1 MEQGYYRLEAK
12 VISRSKGHS
21 ATAAAAYRA
30 AEVIRDDYTGQL
42 HDFSQ
47 KTGVYFSEIHA
58 PEGSPEWVRNRKLLW
73 NAVEGIEWTDNR
85 KKATARLARDITI
98 CFPAVM
104 TDEHKLEAARSFM
117 KDFTRLGMVADISY
131 HDFTGKNKHN
141 PHAHVLVTLRELDGD
156 RFGKKNRDWNK
167 NELLEEWRSR
177 WCHHQNIVLEK
188 YGYDIRVDHRSYK
201 AQGIEKVP
209 TLHEGREVAALR
221 KKGKETSKSKRN
233 DEIKQLNQELEAA
246 KEHLRR
252 QQIKE
257 AWRSKERAER
267 IAERERLAEE
277 LALENKANTHSGE
290 VGDLARIAQQ
300 AIAPTIAHNIV
311 SPSPS
316 REMEERKRPEPQPPK
331 TRQYYTWHVIKQQ
344 LDAMGGDGKFEIGIY
359 DRQLKLNEETGELQ
373 EPKHPMQTRTF
384 TKETILRYDPQT
396 GKTPILSWLR
406 HQNTQGKDVFIRLA
420 PTIGGK
426 SQGLIFVDDI
436 DGIKVEE
443 LKAKGLEFAVLME
456 SSPKNFQGF
465 VRVSN
470 EPIDRDTASQLGK
483 MLAEA
488 VGGDR
493 GSAGFNHYGRLS
505 GLTNRKHE
513 HLGIYSGKHGFPY
526 VKLVEASGKSMR
538 NGVQWVEKAKER
550 AAIAL
555 QKEQEAAKLVAG
567 LDQKPATEAQKA
579 RALQLFE
586 QLSEKA
592 RTKYSGR
599 DPSSVD
605 WVALKQMAKQGV
617 GSDALRYALEYGSP
631 DLEKRKPGHV
641 TDYVN
646 RTVANIFKNKE
657 VIEAIARRQERAA
670 AKSQPSTKQEADPR
684 QLISEADQ
692 RHTIGQWQE
701 YKERERSKLA
711 ATHDKSARQSERG
724 DTPSSDKS
732 QDKNTRK
739 TSFRR
744 NSRPRDSYKLNA
756 EQITKT
762 EPANNNTNIVIEAV
776 GELDA
781 QTVAAIIEQAQ
792 NSPKSAEQI
801 RKAEWALGQDTSKW
815 RSQAKA
821 EYLRELGRMIS
832 AHGKEAALNPR
843 TDAQIAVKMRI
854 AGYSYNQIY
863 STIREQSPI
872 SVSLPDANYQIE
884 YLTKAIKPNLQS
896 SKVRTAAVNLQFQ
909 RRQEE
914 APKPEHRLEQLG
926 LATPVESAPSPPPR
940 EEGRSGNHTHNRQ
953 EPKRSAEGDRER

>member
-30 AEVIRDDYTGQL
+30 AEIIRDEYTGQL
-42 HDFSQ
+42 HDFSS
-47 KTGVYFSEIHA
+47 KSGVYLSEIHA
-58 PEGSPEWVRNRKLLW
+58 PAGSPNWVINRKLLW

-85 KKATARLARDITI
+85 KKATAQLARDVTI

-104 TDEHKLEAARSFM
+104 AHEHKLEAARSFM
-117 KDFTRLGMVADISY
+117 KEFTKLGMVGDISY

-141 PHAHVLVTLRELDGD
+141 PHAHILLTLRELEGD

-167 NELLEEWRSR
+167 NELLEEWRSH
-177 WCHHQNIVLEK
+177 WCHHQNVVLEK

-201 AQGIEKVP
+201 AQGIDRVP
-209 TLHEGREVAALR
+209 TLHEGREVNALR
-221 KKGKETSKSKRN
+221 QKGKQTNKSRRN

-246 KEHLRR
+246 KEHLRQ
-252 QQIKE
+252 QQIRD
-257 AWRSKERAER
+257 AWREKERAER

-277 LALENKANTHSGE
+277 LSLDNKVQSHDGE
-290 VGDLARIAQQ
+290 VRHLARIAQQ
-300 AIAPTIAHNIV
+300 AIAPTIAHNII

-316 REMEERKRPEPQPPK
+316 WEMEERKRSDPQPPK
-331 TRQYYTWHVIKQQ
+331 TRQYYSWHVAKQQ
-344 LDAMGGDGKFEIGIY
+344 LDAMGGDGRFEIGLL

-373 EPKHPMQTRTF
+373 EPKYPMQTRTF
-384 TKETILRYDPQT
+384 TKESILRYDQET

-406 HQNTQGKDVFIRLA
+406 HQNTQGKDIFIRLA

-426 SQGLIFVDDI
+426 SQGLIFVDDL
-436 DGIKVEE
+436 DPSAVED
-443 LKAKGLEFAVLME
+443 LKGRGLEFAVLME

-470 EPIDRDTASQLGK
+470 QPIERETASQLGK

-488 VGGDR
+488 LGGDK

-505 GLTNRKHE
+505 GLTNRKLD
-513 HLGIYSGKHGFPY
+513 HLGVYSGKHGFPY
-526 VKLVEASGKSMR
+526 VKLIEATGKSMR
-538 NGVQWVEKAKER
+538 NGAQWVEKAKER
-550 AAIAL
+550 AEIAL
-555 QKEQEAAKLVAG
+555 QKEHEAAKLVAS
-567 LDQKPATEAQKA
+567 LDHKPATEAQKA
-579 RALQLFE
+579 KALQLFE

-592 RTKYSGR
+592 RVKNFSR
-599 DPSSVD
+599 DPSSID
-605 WVALKQMAKQGV
+605 WAALKQLAKRGW

-641 TDYVN
+641 TDYIN

-657 VIEAIARRQERAA
+657 VIEAIARRQERAM
-670 AKSQPSTKQEADPR
+670 AKSQQTVKQEADNKQSIP
-684 QLISEADQ
+684 ENDQ
-692 RHTIGQWQE
+692 RQTIGQWQE

-724 DTPSSDKS
+724 SVPSSDKS

-744 NSRPRDSYKLNA
+744 TRSRDSYKLNA

-762 EPANNNTNIVIEAV
+762 GPANNNTNIVVEAV

-781 QTVAAIIEQAQ
+781 HTVAAIIQQAQ
-792 NSPKSAEQI
+792 NSTKSAEQI
-801 RKAEWALGQDTSKW
+801 RKAQWALGQDTTKW

-821 EYLRELGRMIS
+821 EYLRELGRMVS
-832 AHGKEAALNPR
+832 AHGKEAVLNPS

-863 STIREQSPI
+863 STIREQSPV
-872 SVSLPDANYQIE
+872 SVSLPDTEYQIA
-884 YLTKAIKPNLQS
+884 YLTKGIKPLVQTS
-896 SKVRTAAVNLQFQ
+896 QVRTAASNLRFQ
-909 RRQEE
+909 RQQET
-914 APKPEHRLEQLG
+914 AQPEHRLDKLG
-926 LATPVESAPSPPPR
+926 LATPTEATPSPPPKQQTQA
-940 EEGRSGNHTHNRQ
+940 RSYPQNQQ
-953 EPKRSAEGDRER
+953 EPRRSAEGDRERG